1 MEQVIKLT
9 GLISEVMPVQSGVSS
24 RTGNSWRSQDILF
37 DYHEWSGAIFTNR
50 ILCRV
55 IGENIDD
62 FLVAVM
68 NWNETG
74 KCIKEL
80 SRMEEELTLAQT
92 SRNRIARQM
101 IDEREKHLELVNNIK
116 ALIRKLESYPD
127 KDIAESLRKLILS
140 RKAMKAITM
149 SGLGINVKDE
159 EL

>member
-1 MEQVIKLT
+1 MTMKKITVQTLPNGYALNFDGDRQNGYMYFNVDDLLKGFMIHIGLNMTEQL
-9 GLISEVMPVQSGVSS
+9 SM
-24 RTGNSWRSQDILF
+24 
-37 DYHEWSGAIFTNR
+37 
-50 ILCRV
+50 
-55 IGENIDD
+55 ENIDD

>member
-1 MEQVIKLT
+1 MKKITVQTLPNGYALNFDGDRQNGYMYFNVDDLLKGFMIHIGLRMTEQL
-9 GLISEVMPVQSGVSS
+9 SM
-24 RTGNSWRSQDILF
+24 
-37 DYHEWSGAIFTNR
+37 
-50 ILCRV
+50 
-55 IGENIDD
+55 ENIDD

-140 RKAMKAITM
+140 RKDMKAITM

>member
-1 MEQVIKLT
+1 MKRITVQTLPNGYSLNFDGDRQKGYMYFNVDDLLKGFMIHIGLNMTEQL
-9 GLISEVMPVQSGVSS
+9 SM
-24 RTGNSWRSQDILF
+24 
-37 DYHEWSGAIFTNR
+37 
-50 ILCRV
+50 
-55 IGENIDD
+55 ENIDD

-116 ALIRKLESYPD
+116 DLIRKLGNYPD
-127 KDIAESLRKLILS
+127 KDIAESLRKLIMN

-149 SGLGINVKDE
+149 SGLGVNVKDE
-159 EL
+159 EF

>member
-1 MEQVIKLT
+1 MKKITVQTLPNGYALNFDGDRRNGYMYFNVDDLLKGFMIHIGLNMTEQL
-9 GLISEVMPVQSGVSS
+9 SM
-24 RTGNSWRSQDILF
+24 
-37 DYHEWSGAIFTNR
+37 
-50 ILCRV
+50 
-55 IGENIDD
+55 ENIDD

-74 KCIKEL
+74 KCINEL

-116 ALIRKLESYPD
+116 ALIRKLESYSD

>member
-1 MEQVIKLT
+1 MKKITVQTLPNGYALNFDGDRQNGYMYFNVDDLLKGFMIHIGLNMTEQL
-9 GLISEVMPVQSGVSS
+9 SM
-24 RTGNSWRSQDILF
+24 
-37 DYHEWSGAIFTNR
+37 
-50 ILCRV
+50 
-55 IGENIDD
+55 ENIDD
-62 FLVAVM
+62 FLLAVM

-74 KCIKEL
+74 KCINEL
-80 SRMEEELTLAQT
+80 RRMEEELTLAQT

>member
-1 MEQVIKLT
+1 MKKITVQTLPNGYALNFDGDRQNGYMYFNVDDLLKGFMIHIGLNMTEQL
-9 GLISEVMPVQSGVSS
+9 SM
-24 RTGNSWRSQDILF
+24 
-37 DYHEWSGAIFTNR
+37 
-50 ILCRV
+50 
-55 IGENIDD
+55 ENIDD

-101 IDEREKHLELVNNIK
+101 INEREKHLELVNSIK
-116 ALIRKLESYPD
+116 DLIRKLERYPD

>member
-1 MEQVIKLT
+1 MKKITVQTLPNGYALNFDGDRRNGYMYFNVDDLLKGFMIHIGLNMTEQL
-9 GLISEVMPVQSGVSS
+9 SM
-24 RTGNSWRSQDILF
+24 
-37 DYHEWSGAIFTNR
+37 
-50 ILCRV
+50 
-55 IGENIDD
+55 ENIDD

-74 KCIKEL
+74 KCINEL
-80 SRMEEELTLAQT
+80 RRMEEELTLAQT

>member
-1 MEQVIKLT
+1 MKKITVQTLPNGYALNFDGDRQNGYMYFNVDELLKGFMIHIGLNMTEQL
-9 GLISEVMPVQSGVSS
+9 SM
-24 RTGNSWRSQDILF
+24 
-37 DYHEWSGAIFTNR
+37 
-50 ILCRV
+50 
-55 IGENIDD
+55 ENIDD

-74 KCIKEL
+74 KCINEL
-80 SRMEEELTLAQT
+80 RRMEEELTLAQT
-92 SRNRIARQM
+92 SRNLIARKM

>member
-1 MEQVIKLT
+1 MKKITVQTLPNGYALNFDGDRRNGYMYFNVDDLLKGFMIHIGLNMTEQL
-9 GLISEVMPVQSGVSS
+9 SM
-24 RTGNSWRSQDILF
+24 
-37 DYHEWSGAIFTNR
+37 
-50 ILCRV
+50 
-55 IGENIDD
+55 ENIDD
-62 FLVAVM
+62 FMVAVM

-101 IDEREKHLELVNNIK
+101 IDERDKHLELVNNIK

-149 SGLGINVKDE
+149 SGLGINMKDE

>member
-1 MEQVIKLT
+1 MTMKRITVQTLPNGYSLNFDGDRQNGYMYFNENDLLKGFMIHIGLNMTEQL
-9 GLISEVMPVQSGVSS
+9 SM
-24 RTGNSWRSQDILF
+24 
-37 DYHEWSGAIFTNR
+37 
-50 ILCRV
+50 
-55 IGENIDD
+55 ENIDD

-101 IDEREKHLELVNNIK
+101 IDEREKHLELVNNLK

>member
-1 MEQVIKLT
+1 MKKITVQTLPNGYALNFDGDRQNGYMYFNVDDLLKGFMIHIGLNMTEQL
-9 GLISEVMPVQSGVSS
+9 SM
-24 RTGNSWRSQDILF
+24 
-37 DYHEWSGAIFTNR
+37 
-50 ILCRV
+50 
-55 IGENIDD
+55 ENIDD

-74 KCIKEL
+74 KCINEL
-80 SRMEEELTLAQT
+80 RRMEEELTLAQT

-149 SGLGINVKDE
+149 SGLGINMKDE
-159 EL
+159 

>member
-1 MEQVIKLT
+1 MKKITVQTLPNGYALNFDGDRQNGYMYFNVDDLLKGFMIHIGLNMTEQL
-9 GLISEVMPVQSGVSS
+9 SM
-24 RTGNSWRSQDILF
+24 
-37 DYHEWSGAIFTNR
+37 
-50 ILCRV
+50 
-55 IGENIDD
+55 ENIDD
-62 FLVAVM
+62 FMVAVM

-101 IDEREKHLELVNNIK
+101 IDERDKHLELVNNIK

-149 SGLGINVKDE
+149 SGLGINMKDE

>member
-1 MEQVIKLT
+1 MKKITVQTLPNGYALNFDGDRQNGYMYFNVDDLLKGFMIHIGLNMTEQL
-9 GLISEVMPVQSGVSS
+9 SM
-24 RTGNSWRSQDILF
+24 
-37 DYHEWSGAIFTNR
+37 
-50 ILCRV
+50 
-55 IGENIDD
+55 ENID
-62 FLVAVM
+62 
-68 NWNETG
+68 
-74 KCIKEL
+74 EL

>member
-1 MEQVIKLT
+1 MKKITVQTLPNGYALNFDGDRQNGYMYFNVDDLLKGFMIHIGLNMTEQL
-9 GLISEVMPVQSGVSS
+9 SM
-24 RTGNSWRSQDILF
+24 
-37 DYHEWSGAIFTNR
+37 
-50 ILCRV
+50 
-55 IGENIDD
+55 ENIDD

-80 SRMEEELTLAQT
+80 SRMDEELTLAQA

-116 ALIRKLESYPD
+116 SLIRKLESYHD

>member
-1 MEQVIKLT
+1 MTMKRITLQTLPNGYSLNFDGDRQNGYMYFNENDLLKGFMIHIGLNMTEQL
-9 GLISEVMPVQSGVSS
+9 SM
-24 RTGNSWRSQDILF
+24 
-37 DYHEWSGAIFTNR
+37 
-50 ILCRV
+50 
-55 IGENIDD
+55 ENIDD

-101 IDEREKHLELVNNIK
+101 IDEREKHLELVNNLK

>member
-1 MEQVIKLT
+1 MKKITVQTLPNGYALNFDGDRQNGYMYFNVDDLLKGFMIHIGLKMTEQL
-9 GLISEVMPVQSGVSS
+9 SM
-24 RTGNSWRSQDILF
+24 D
-37 DYHEWSGAIFTNR
+37 
-50 ILCRV
+50 
-55 IGENIDD
+55 NIDD
-62 FLVAVM
+62 FMVAVM

-80 SRMEEELTLAQT
+80 SRMDEELTLAQT

-101 IDEREKHLELVNNIK
+101 IDEREKHLELVNSIK
-116 ALIRKLESYPD
+116 TLIRKLESYPD

>member
-1 MEQVIKLT
+1 MKKITVQTLSNGYALNFDGDRHNGYMYFNVDDLLKGFMIHIGLKMTEQL
-9 GLISEVMPVQSGVSS
+9 SM
-24 RTGNSWRSQDILF
+24 
-37 DYHEWSGAIFTNR
+37 
-50 ILCRV
+50 
-55 IGENIDD
+55 ENIDD

-80 SRMEEELTLAQT
+80 SRMEEELTLANT
-92 SRNRIARQM
+92 GRNRIARMM

-127 KDIAESLRKLILS
+127 KYIAESLRKLILS

>member
-1 MEQVIKLT
+1 MKKITVQTLPNGYALNFDGDRRNGYMYFNVDDLLKGFMIHIGLNMTEQL
-9 GLISEVMPVQSGVSS
+9 SM
-24 RTGNSWRSQDILF
+24 
-37 DYHEWSGAIFTNR
+37 
-50 ILCRV
+50 
-55 IGENIDD
+55 ENIDD

-74 KCIKEL
+74 KCINEL
-80 SRMEEELTLAQT
+80 RRMEEELTLAQT
-92 SRNRIARQM
+92 TRNRIARQM

>member
-1 MEQVIKLT
+1 MKKITVQTLPNGYALNFEGDRQKGYMYFNVDELLKGFMIHIGLNMTEQL
-9 GLISEVMPVQSGVSS
+9 SM
-24 RTGNSWRSQDILF
+24 
-37 DYHEWSGAIFTNR
+37 
-50 ILCRV
+50 
-55 IGENIDD
+55 ENIDD
-62 FLVAVM
+62 FLLAVM

-74 KCIKEL
+74 KCINEL
-80 SRMEEELTLAQT
+80 RRMEEELTLAQT